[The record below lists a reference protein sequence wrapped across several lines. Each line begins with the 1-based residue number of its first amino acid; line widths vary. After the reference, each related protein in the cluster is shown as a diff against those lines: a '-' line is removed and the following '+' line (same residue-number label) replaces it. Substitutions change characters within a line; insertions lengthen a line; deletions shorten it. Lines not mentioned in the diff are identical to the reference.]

1 MKLSHFIF
9 GSAFSESVETRVND
23 GLIVGNRDYYQG
35 KSVDEYLGIPFAQPP
50 VESLR
55 FKSPQ
60 KPTPWTV
67 LETQKKKPLCA
78 QPDVKRTQL
87 ERTLII
93 LLELGIATKRRLSVP
108 RRVHIK

>member
-1 MKLSHFIF
+1 MKLTILVF

-50 VESLR
+50 VDNLR

-67 LETQKKKPLCA
+67 LETQKKMPLCA
-78 QPDVKRTQL
+78 QPDVKTTRL
-87 ERTLII
+87 ERPLII
-93 LLELGIATKRRLSVP
+93 ILELGVATERRLSVS
-108 RRVHIK
+108 RCVHV